1 MNAIFQ
7 DNLRQARIK
16 AGYESAKDFS
26 DRLGISYTTYMNYE
40 SKGREPKYEQLCKI
54 AAALHVTTDELLG
67 YSLKEFDK
75 CQRRA
80 ESAGYSIT
88 TAGNM
93 VHVSDEGVDRLRQGP
108 NFFYT
113 LSLYQSERK
122 RTTDKDTSGDPLP
135 LDMTKED
142 FIRAVNRA
150 YTNFEQKNKQ
160 HLYDEFLFSFMGQDF
175 FSSMD
180 HDLDK
185 PDKPDKA
192 Q

>member
-1 MNAIFQ
+1 MTFQ
-7 DNLRQARIK
+7 DNLRKYREAAGFSQSKEFASKIGIPYSTYT
-16 AGYESAKDFS
+16 GYE
-26 DRLGISYTTYMNYE
+26 NQ
-40 SKGREPKYEQLCKI
+40 GREPKYKQLCSI

-122 RTTDKDTSGDPLP
+122 RTTDKDLSGDPLP